1 MLFNVFE
8 RRSSVLPR
16 VGCATVLQRFLCF
29 LVLPRVGCASV
40 ESFTV
45 SFLRVCVLYLEGSC
59 LYLLLCGTALKEAQ
73 VNLGGDIGKSAAI
86 V

>member
-29 LVLPRVGCASV
+29 SVLLRVGCASV

-45 SFLRVCVLYLEGSC
+45 SFLRVCVLYLEGFV
-59 LYLLLCGTALKEAQ
+59 LVLIIVWYRVERGTGE
-73 VNLGGDIGKSAAI
+73 SWR
-86 V
+86 